1 MAERAEVFQ
10 EGGLLGAYSNVRN
23 IKKAVSVP
31 HKKCPTSALQK
42 HPNFRLKV
50 VFLRSTDAVRYGLF
64 LLDRFIYISIL
75 YISMFLVFLY
85 FL

>member
-1 MAERAEVFQ
+1 M
-10 EGGLLGAYSNVRN
+10 GGLLGAYSNVRN

-50 VFLRSTDAVRYGLF
+50 AFLRSTDAVRYGLF
-64 LLDRFIYISIL
+64 LLDRLYISIL
-75 YISMFLVFLY
+75 YISIFLVFLY